1 MTMGGGLVWK
11 QTLGPRGPELGGG
24 RTEEKIVI
32 SKEAAEGTG
41 LSESQVSIRARRK
54 SNPPSPHIQRRC

>member
-32 SKEAAEGTG
+32 SKEAAEGNT
-41 LSESQVSIRARRK
+41 LWSRLERAGR
-54 SNPPSPHIQRRC
+54 QEEQCV